1 MSQSVLMEGGRPGIQ
16 SSGVLCVVVSVHV
29 IVSVY
34 WGKVREPLGEGLPLS
49 RGASHF
55 PVY

>member
-1 MSQSVLMEGGRPGIQ
+1 MSHSVLMEGGRPGIR

-55 PVY
+55 PVC